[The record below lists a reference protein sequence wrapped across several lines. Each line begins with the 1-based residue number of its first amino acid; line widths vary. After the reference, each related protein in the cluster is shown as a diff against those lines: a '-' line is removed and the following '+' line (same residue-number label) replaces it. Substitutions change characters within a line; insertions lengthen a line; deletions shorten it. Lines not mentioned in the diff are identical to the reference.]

1 MGSYNEDL
9 FKKSFD
15 FIKGI
20 QEKER
25 KSLDTA
31 IEKEKNPY
39 RKDSLK
45 LMQQRLVCPYLFM
58 KKNQSSLY

>member
-15 FIKGI
+15 FIKDI
-20 QEKER
+20 QVKER
-25 KSLDTA
+25 KSLEAA
-31 IEKEKNPY
+31 IDKEKNPY

-45 LMQQRLVCPYLFM
+45 LMSQRLVLIIPFLHI
-58 KKNQSSLY
+58 LIHALR